1 MTALLASST
10 RKKMTALTLT
20 ETLSLVM
27 TSCGG
32 TSMVMVRRLTLTIL
46 STSGMRRSS
55 PGPVP
60 SPPGLTTARACLP
73 KRKMTARSYSR
84 RIRTAFR
91 MMKNAMMA
99 TGMSPSVQ
107 SNPSM
112 SRLLRLGAVRGP
124 ADPERQPVYARH
136 AHRLAGRDGRVLGD
150 GAPDL
155 AVELHLPFRIKRG
168 SYHGALADHPRGPG
182 GRGTPHRAH
191 PGGDGPDREPRAR
204 PHRGQDHRPRH
215 AETRLGCFV
224 EHEGAKDHGDD
235 AADGQHPVTRDL
247 DLGDE
252 QGHPEQDEQEPGPV
266 DGQALEGKEGQ
277 DQGDASD
284 HAGKHDARVR
294 QLEEDA
300 EHADH
305 HEDIGDIRI
314 RDQSQETVPEP
325 DLDDFHRRVLRLE
338 GDQSP
343 LRLDDAPVDLL
354 EQVRHAVGDQVD
366 DLQLER
372 LALRDGSGRPPG
384 FLHPFSI

>member
-20 ETLSLVM
+20 DTLSLVM

-46 STSGMRRSS
+46 STSGIRRSS

-107 SNPSM
+107 SYPSM

-124 ADPERQPVYARH
+124 ADPERQPVYACH

-155 AVELHLPFRIKRG
+155 AVELHLPLGIKRG
-168 SYHGALADHPRGPG
+168 SYYGALADHPRRPR
-182 GRGTPHRAH
+182 GRGTPHRAY
-191 PGGDGPDREPRAR
+191 PGGDGPDHEPRAR
-204 PHRGQDHRPRH
+204 RHRGQDHRPRH
-215 AETRLGCFV
+215 AEARLGCFV
-224 EHEGAKDHGDD
+224 EHEGAQDHGDD
-235 AADGQHPVTRDL
+235 ADD
-247 DLGDE
+247 
-252 QGHPEQDEQEPGPV
+252 
-266 DGQALEGKEGQ
+266 
-277 DQGDASD
+277 
-284 HAGKHDARVR
+284 AGKHDARVR

-305 HEDIGDIRI
+305 HEDVGDVRI
-314 RDQSQETVPEP
+314 RDQSQEAIAEP

-354 EQVRHAVGDQVD
+354 EQVRHAVRDQVD

-372 LALRDGSGRPPG
+372 LALRDGYGRPHG
-384 FLHPFSI
+384 FLHPFGISPALRGERP